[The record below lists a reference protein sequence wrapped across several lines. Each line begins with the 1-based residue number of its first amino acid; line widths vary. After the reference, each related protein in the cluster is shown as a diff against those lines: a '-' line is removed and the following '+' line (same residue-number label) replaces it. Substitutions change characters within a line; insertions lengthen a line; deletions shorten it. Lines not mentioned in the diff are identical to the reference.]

1 MTNDTIRCDRLDE
14 LLPDYLE
21 GSLDAATRS
30 AVEAH
35 LAGCARCASIVAD
48 LNAITT
54 AAGQLP
60 DLEPPRDLWGD
71 ISERI
76 ATPVVA
82 FPAERER
89 RATRR
94 ERLRLFAAAAALVV
108 MSAGATFLGTRY
120 WLGQSEPVR
129 MANNPAPMIGGPGVQ
144 PNGGSETE
152 PVRSTV
158 TDVATPTVATPDT
171 STPDERRDAST
182 GRGSTPP
189 RSTPSE
195 SPRVQNAS
203 RRTSAELAY
212 DREIQQLRGLL
223 DARRAELDPATV
235 AVVERNLNVI
245 DEAIRQSR
253 EALRRDPASRFLND
267 QLNNALDKK
276 VELLRAAATLPSR
289 S

>member
-14 LLPDYLE
+14 LLPDWLE

-48 LNAITT
+48 LSAITT
-54 AAGQLP
+54 AARQLP

-82 FPAERER
+82 LPAERER
-89 RATRR
+89 RASRR

-108 MSAGATFLGTRY
+108 MSAGATFVGTRY
-120 WLGQSEPVR
+120 WLGQSAPTR
-129 MANNPAPMIGGPGVQ
+129 LANNPAPILGGPGA
-144 PNGGSETE
+144 PTSGASETE

-158 TDVATPTVATPDT
+158 TDVGTPNAAMSDT
-171 STPDERRDAST
+171 GTPDER
-182 GRGSTPP
+182 GSAGTPATP
-189 RSTPSE
+189 RSTTAEP
-195 SPRVQNAS
+195 PRVQNAS

-253 EALRRDPASRFLND
+253 DALRRDPASRFLND

-276 VELLRAAATLPSR
+276 VELLRAAAMLPSR